1 MSHSLRRVDYFYVM
15 VPNRAGQGAKILS
28 ALASE
33 GVNLLAF
40 SGFPSGGGKGQLDL
54 VPENSAALRR
64 AAKKAGLKL
73 SQRKTGFLLQGD
85 DRVGALTSLLGKLA
99 DAKISV
105 TAVDAVTAGRHVT
118 VAVGEDAQVE
128 VGPVYQPQR
137 HLDRVGVGGR
147 EVLHHLGDMAQASA
161 GLRDESAMLR

>member
-1 MSHSLRRVDYFYVM
+1 LRNDRKEEDGMSHSLRRVDYFYVM

-40 SGFPSGGGKGQLDL
+40 SGFPSGGKGQLDL

-73 SQRKTGFLLQGD
+73 SKRKTGFLLQGD

-105 TAVDAVTAGRHVT
+105 TAVDAVTAGRGRFGAIFWVKQKS
-118 VAVGEDAQVE
+118 VGKAA
-128 VGPVYQPQR
+128 R
-137 HLDRVGVGGR
+137 LLAAR
-147 EVLHHLGDMAQASA
+147 
-161 GLRDESAMLR
+161 